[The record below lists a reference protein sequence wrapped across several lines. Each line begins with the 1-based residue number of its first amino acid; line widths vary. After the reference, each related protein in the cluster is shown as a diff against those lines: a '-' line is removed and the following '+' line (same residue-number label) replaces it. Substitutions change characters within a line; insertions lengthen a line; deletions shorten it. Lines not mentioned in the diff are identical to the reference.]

1 MDWSQILTGVSNSP
15 VWQFIIGVMVL
26 VLGSSAILS
35 EKVAKEKFWLI
46 GSLASWIQR
55 RKEREAER
63 EIEREERVLED
74 LRSELQRMDERV
86 SVLEKS
92 DENKHNYIVYI
103 SNWRRHLELWAADKG
118 ITLMKDPPFKTFRE
132 WLDEIDVEEDRG
144 RD

>member
-1 MDWSQILTGVSNSP
+1 MDWSQILVGVSDSP

-26 VLGSSAILS
+26 VMGSSAILS

-46 GSLASWIQR
+46 GSLASWVQR

-63 EIEREERVLED
+63 EIEREKRLLED
-74 LRSELQRMDERV
+74 FRSELQRMDERV
-86 SVLEKS
+86 SALEKS
-92 DENKHNYIVYI
+92 DEDKHNYIVYI

>member
-63 EIEREERVLED
+63 EIEREKRLLED
-74 LRSELQRMDERV
+74 FRSEIQRMDERV
-86 SVLEKS
+86 SALEKS
-92 DENKHNYIVYI
+92 DERKHNYIVYI

-118 ITLMKDPPFKTFRE
+118 IVLMDNPPFKTFRE

>member
-1 MDWSQILTGVSNSP
+1 MDWEHILTGISNSP
-15 VWQFIIGVMVL
+15 VWQFVVGVMVL

-35 EKVAKEKFWLI
+35 EKAAKEKFWLI
-46 GSLASWIQR
+46 GSLASWVQR

-63 EIEREERVLED
+63 EIEREERILAD
-74 LRSELQRMDERV
+74 LRSELQRMDERICA
-86 SVLEKS
+86 LEKS
-92 DENKHNYIVYI
+92 DEYKHNYIVYI

-118 ITLMKDPPFKTFRE
+118 IVLMKDPPFKTFRE